1 MGFDITLETDKLP
14 KPDIKSNASNLENAV
29 NKAKIANSADG
40 TPFGASVVD
49 TIQNGIVKQETDV
62 PSNVKRTTSMDKA
75 AMSTPPPAPNKQPEE
90 HYQSSFNTTPKVGGP
105 SKSFGESDNVVK
117 NNQDQSSWQKAAA
130 QNRKAVT
137 EADDMENKE
146 TEKDLENT
154 WEHSNKT
161 EEAKAVLESSYETR
175 SLFGKKSSSNDGPD
189 IPTSSVP
196 NLPKSVKLD
205 IGRIFGRCFYEDP
218 SRYPSRIV
226 DINIDYGPYVN
237 KQIIDIAMKIASMS
251 PEEFKG
257 LFVLD
262 KESLSDDFRQ
272 LCEAVGL
279 PYQESSINNIVMNSM
294 QFSKYKTSIF
304 SKRWNVNAII
314 SYGMTTPVLED
325 YTATIE
331 TRDLSDLVQSD
342 RSVIEAAIAKAPD
355 VVCALESLAH
365 IYHIP
370 EDHVMGDNSLKSIKV
385 HEDFIIAP
393 ENKNVQG
400 NKDNIIRAM
409 ATLLDNIGL
418 RVDNVLD
425 KYQTDCI
432 AKNKEFEVA
441 PEETPSFVAVPSKVY
456 INDQEEPKP
465 QEFGPD
471 NEPPENPEPQAFGPD
486 EQQAN
491 EYVEY
496 LYDLYGTPYIGTASF
511 SEMGYN
517 VEKHGYVQES
527 VTPASNIK
535 PEDIKYMRF
544 DNSGIVKA
552 IKCFNEVRAEQSD
565 VKEDGALSYQKII
578 KNPKFKEGIDALAEQ
593 FDCRI
598 RLTLE
603 DTNDVVGY
611 TMVDRMVNPRHKV
624 TISKKSGFKLNG
636 FTIYICIS
644 TGLLQF
650 ASPKEEK
657 NFGQMLTSVL
667 LHEIFHNIT
676 TLLAWDN
683 MAWVGAYS
691 ATITRAIQ
699 ANSPKVKKVLIDKYV
714 TYLEETGGKMNKLKK
729 FALKKQLFALCSSK
743 QIQSAFVKAKQIKKT
758 ADDSQTFSGS
768 GDTGKSADENA
779 TILIDKLNEVIPQLK
794 DQYKTKPGHV
804 ASAIVSWCFTALF
817 TAGAAMGCVSGPFG
831 VFAAVSGFI
840 ALIKTGIAAYPAM
853 LRKMAQQFK
862 SGKDL
867 EEQFA
872 DAFAAMYKLPVVF
885 HFVPSEDHQTKFK
898 YNEMSS
904 TNLDKLVKLFS
915 EVGTLIMD
923 VHPTDYQRASQAI
936 KAAKQILA
944 DGGKF
949 IDPTQK
955 RYLVWLVNGFDS
967 IEDTSVDDV
976 VLGESPVF
984 DPNATADLNKHLENL
999 IQHGRKNIN
1008 ITESF
1013 DFNNLMDKREMIITE
1028 SERPTVAF
1036 IDGKVA
1042 VLDPN
1047 AEEKTWSNP

>member
-49 TIQNGIVKQETDV
+49 TVQNGIQEADCDPV
-62 PSNVKRTTSMDKA
+62 NKPSDESNRGTYA
-75 AMSTPPPAPNKQPEE
+75 TPPITQKPVN
-90 HYQSSFNTTPKVGGP
+90 
-105 SKSFGESDNVVK
+105 KSFG
-117 NNQDQSSWQKAAA
+117 QKT
-130 QNRKAVT
+130 VT

-146 TEKDLENT
+146 TEKDLEST

-161 EEAKAVLESSYETR
+161 EEAKA
-175 SLFGKKSSSNDGPD
+175 
-189 IPTSSVP
+189 
-196 NLPKSVKLD
+196 
-205 IGRIFGRCFYEDP
+205 
-218 SRYPSRIV
+218 
-226 DINIDYGPYVN
+226 
-237 KQIIDIAMKIASMS
+237 
-251 PEEFKG
+251 
-257 LFVLD
+257 
-262 KESLSDDFRQ
+262 
-272 LCEAVGL
+272 
-279 PYQESSINNIVMNSM
+279 
-294 QFSKYKTSIF
+294 
-304 SKRWNVNAII
+304 
-314 SYGMTTPVLED
+314 
-325 YTATIE
+325 
-331 TRDLSDLVQSD
+331 
-342 RSVIEAAIAKAPD
+342 VIEAAIAKAPD

-393 ENKNVQG
+393 ENTNVQG

-409 ATLLDNIGL
+409 ATLLDNIGI
-418 RVDNVLD
+418 RVDNALD
-425 KYQTDCI
+425 QYQTDCI

-441 PEETPSFVAVPSKVY
+441 PEETPSFAAVPSKVY

-465 QEFGPD
+465 QEFGPE
-471 NEPPENPEPQAFGPD
+471 NEPPENPQPQAFGPD

-496 LYDLYGTPYIGTASF
+496 LYDLYGTPYIGTAAF

-517 VEKHGYVQES
+517 VEKHEYVQES

-603 DTNDVVGY
+603 DTDDVVGY

-699 ANSPKVKKVLIDKYV
+699 VNSPKVKKILIDKYV

-729 FALKKQLFALCSSK
+729 LALKKQLFALCSSK

-758 ADDSQTFSGS
+758 ADDSQTFSGN
-768 GDTGKSADENA
+768 GATGKTADENA
-779 TILIDKLNEVIPQLK
+779 TVLIEKLNEVIPQLK
-794 DQYKTKPGHV
+794 DEYKTKPGHV

-915 EVGTLIMD
+915 EIGTLIMD
-923 VHPTDYQRASQAI
+923 VHPTDYQRASQGI

-955 RYLVWLVNGFDS
+955 RYLEWLVNGFDS

-1013 DFNNLMDKREMIITE
+1013 NFNDLMDRRDVVMEQNVPVDFWDNSSTYGQKFIGNPVSDDDITSAENELGVQLPAAYKELIKQQNGGMVNRCIFPCGYKTGWSDDHIEITNILGIDKNKPSIFGTGYLQSEWGYPEGYLNIANTPVSGHLEVFLDYREAGPNADPPVVSIDQEDNYKVTLLAESFGDFIRNLITKDEFENLVRHGRKNISE
-1028 SERPTVAF
+1028 SERPRDVAI
-1036 IDGKVA
+1036 IDGKVG

-1047 AEEKTWSNP
+1047 AEDKTWSNP

>member
-49 TIQNGIVKQETDV
+49 TIQNGIQEETDV
-62 PSNVKRTTSMDKA
+62 PANVKRTTSMDKA
-75 AMSTPPPAPNKQPEE
+75 AMSSPPPAPNKQPEE
-90 HYQSSFNTTPKVGGP
+90 HYQSSFNASPKVGGP
-105 SKSFGESDNVVK
+105 SKSFGESDNIVQ
-117 NNQDQSSWQKAAA
+117 NNQDQSSWQKSLA
-130 QNRKAVT
+130 QNRKTVT

-146 TEKDLENT
+146 TEKDLEST
-154 WEHSNKT
+154 WEHPNKT
-161 EEAKAVLESSYETR
+161 EEAKA
-175 SLFGKKSSSNDGPD
+175 
-189 IPTSSVP
+189 
-196 NLPKSVKLD
+196 
-205 IGRIFGRCFYEDP
+205 
-218 SRYPSRIV
+218 
-226 DINIDYGPYVN
+226 
-237 KQIIDIAMKIASMS
+237 
-251 PEEFKG
+251 
-257 LFVLD
+257 
-262 KESLSDDFRQ
+262 
-272 LCEAVGL
+272 
-279 PYQESSINNIVMNSM
+279 
-294 QFSKYKTSIF
+294 
-304 SKRWNVNAII
+304 
-314 SYGMTTPVLED
+314 
-325 YTATIE
+325 
-331 TRDLSDLVQSD
+331 
-342 RSVIEAAIAKAPD
+342 VIEAAIAKAPD

-370 EDHVMGDNSLKSIKV
+370 EDHIMGDNSLKSIKV
-385 HEDFIIAP
+385 REDFIIAP
-393 ENKNVQG
+393 ENTNVQG

-418 RVDNVLD
+418 RVDNALD

-441 PEETPSFVAVPSKVY
+441 PEETPSFAAVPSKVY

-517 VEKHGYVQES
+517 VEKHEYVQES
-527 VTPASNIK
+527 ATPASNIK

-603 DTNDVVGY
+603 DTDEMIGY
-611 TMVDRMVNPRHKV
+611 TLSDRMEDPKHKV

-699 ANSPKVKKVLIDKYV
+699 TNSPKVKKILIDKYI

-758 ADDSQTFSGS
+758 ADDSQTFSGN
-768 GDTGKSADENA
+768 GATGKTADENA

-885 HFVPSEDHQTKFK
+885 HFIPSEDHQIKFK

-915 EVGTLIMD
+915 EFGTLIMD
-923 VHPTDYQRASQAI
+923 EHPTDYQRASQGI

-955 RYLVWLVNGFDS
+955 RYLEWLVNGFDS

-1013 DFNNLMDKREMIITE
+1013 DFNALMDKREMIITE
-1028 SERPTVAF
+1028 SESPTVAI

-1042 VLDPN
+1042 VLDPD
-1047 AEEKTWSNP
+1047 AEEKIWSNP

>member
-1 MGFDITLETDKLP
+1 MGFDITLETNKLP
-14 KPDIKSNASNLENAV
+14 KPDIKSKASNLSRAV
-29 NKAKIANSADG
+29 DNEIKSDG
-40 TPFGASVVD
+40 KNFGASVAD
-49 TIQNGIVKQETDV
+49 TISQEIEQETDV
-62 PSNVKRTTSMDKA
+62 PANVKRTTSMDKA
-75 AMSTPPPAPNKQPEE
+75 AMKAPQTPPNRQPQEN
-90 HYQSSFNTTPKVGGP
+90 YKSNFNSMPKVGNP
-105 SKSFGESDNVVK
+105 STSFGESD
-117 NNQDQSSWQKAAA
+117 D
-130 QNRKAVT
+130 VT
-137 EADDMENKE
+137 SGMETDE
-146 TEKDLENT
+146 SEKDLAAT
-154 WEHSNKT
+154 WEKSKAKNKT
-161 EEAKAVLESSYETR
+161 V
-175 SLFGKKSSSNDGPD
+175 
-189 IPTSSVP
+189 V
-196 NLPKSVKLD
+196 
-205 IGRIFGRCFYEDP
+205 
-218 SRYPSRIV
+218 
-226 DINIDYGPYVN
+226 
-237 KQIIDIAMKIASMS
+237 
-251 PEEFKG
+251 
-257 LFVLD
+257 
-262 KESLSDDFRQ
+262 
-272 LCEAVGL
+272 
-279 PYQESSINNIVMNSM
+279 
-294 QFSKYKTSIF
+294 
-304 SKRWNVNAII
+304 
-314 SYGMTTPVLED
+314 
-325 YTATIE
+325 
-331 TRDLSDLVQSD
+331 
-342 RSVIEAAIAKAPD
+342 EAAIDKSPN
-355 VVCALESLAH
+355 VVAALEAVADIYKVPPSHILA
-365 IYHIP
+365 
-370 EDHVMGDNSLKSIKV
+370 DNSLRKIKV
-385 HEDFIIAP
+385 QEDFIIAP
-393 ENKNVQG
+393 ENTNVQG
-400 NKDNIIRAM
+400 NKENIIRAI
-409 ATLLDNIGL
+409 ATLLDNIGC
-418 RVDNVLD
+418 RID
-425 KYQTDCI
+425 KQFDDYQNSCI
-432 AKNKEFEVA
+432 AQNKEIERQQMLSA
-441 PEETPSFVAVPSKVY
+441 QGRPSFDDTASKVY
-456 INDQEEPKP
+456 FNDQDDITADVKPQPFGDDSSEPQDVPEPK
-465 QEFGPD
+465 
-471 NEPPENPEPQAFGPD
+471 AFGD
-486 EQQAN
+486 ED
-491 EYVEY
+491 EDSSVMEY
-496 LYDLYGTPYIGTASF
+496 LYDLYGTPYIGSTMF
-511 SEMGYN
+511 SEMGYD
-517 VEKHGYVQES
+517 VDKYSSEFIQEAKTNGS
-527 VTPASNIK
+527 STIN

-578 KNPKFKEGIDALAEQ
+578 KNPKFKEGVDALAEQ

-603 DTNDVVGY
+603 DTNDVIGY

-676 TLLAWDN
+676 TLLAWNN
-683 MAWVGAYS
+683 MAWIGAYS

-699 ANSPKVKKVLIDKYV
+699 ANSPKVKKVLIDKYI
-714 TYLEETGGKMNKLKK
+714 TYLEETGGKMDKLKK

-758 ADDSQTFSGS
+758 ADDSQTFSGN
-768 GDTGKSADENA
+768 GATGKTADENA

-794 DQYKTKPGHV
+794 DQYKTKPGHI
-804 ASAIVSWCFTALF
+804 ASAIVSWCFTALL
-817 TAGAAMGCVSGPFG
+817 TAGAAMGYAASGPLG
-831 VFAAVSGFI
+831 VFAVVSGFV

-885 HFVPSEDHQTKFK
+885 HFIPSEDHQTKFK

-904 TNLDKLVKLFS
+904 TNLDQLVKLFK
-915 EVGTLIMD
+915 EYGTLIMD

-955 RYLVWLVNGFDS
+955 RYLEWLVNGFDS

-976 VLGESPVF
+976 VPGESPVF

-1013 DFNNLMDKREMIITE
+1013 NFNDLMDRRDVVMEQNVPVDFWDNSSTYGQKFIGNPVSDDDITSAENELGVQLPAAYKELIKQQNGGMVNRCIFPCGYKTGWSDDHIEITNILGIDKNKPSIFGTGYLQSEWGYPEGYLNIANTPVSGHLEVFLDYREAGPNTDPPVVSIDQEDNYKVTLLAESFGDFIRNLITKDEFENLVRHGRKNISE
-1028 SERPTVAF
+1028 SERPRDVAI
-1036 IDGKVA
+1036 IDGKAA
-1042 VLDPN
+1042 VFDPD

>member
-49 TIQNGIVKQETDV
+49 TVQNGIQEADCDPV
-62 PSNVKRTTSMDKA
+62 NAPSDETNRGTYV
-75 AMSTPPPAPNKQPEE
+75 TPQI
-90 HYQSSFNTTPKVGGP
+90 T
-105 SKSFGESDNVVK
+105 
-117 NNQDQSSWQKAAA
+117 QKASNKLFG
-130 QNRKAVT
+130 QKPVT

-146 TEKDLENT
+146 TEKDLEST
-154 WEHSNKT
+154 WEHPNKT

-175 SLFGKKSSSNDGPD
+175 SLFGKKNPSNDDPD
-189 IPTSSVP
+189 MPTSSVP

-226 DINIDYGPYVN
+226 DINIDYGSYVS
-237 KQIIDIAMKIASMS
+237 KKIVDIAMKIASMS
-251 PEEFKG
+251 PEEIEG
-257 LFVLD
+257 LFVLN
-262 KESLSDDFRQ
+262 KEYLSDDFRQ
-272 LCEAVGL
+272 MCEAVDL
-279 PYQESSINNIVMNSM
+279 PYQESAINNIVMNSM
-294 QFSKYKTSIF
+294 QFSKYKTSVF
-304 SKRWNVNAII
+304 SKQWNINAII
-314 SYGMTTPVLED
+314 SYGVSLNMSTPALED

-331 TRDLSDLVQSD
+331 TRDLSNLVQSD
-342 RSVIEAAIAKAPD
+342 RAVIEAAIAKAPD

-370 EDHVMGDNSLKSIKV
+370 EDHIMGDNSLKSIKV
-385 HEDFIIAP
+385 REDFIIAP
-393 ENKNVQG
+393 ENTNVQG

-418 RVDNVLD
+418 RVDNALD
-425 KYQTDCI
+425 QYQTDCI

-441 PEETPSFVAVPSKVY
+441 PEETPSFAAVPSKVY
-456 INDQEEPKP
+456 INDQDEPKP
-465 QEFGPD
+465 QEFGSD
-471 NEPPENPEPQAFGPD
+471 NEPPENPQPQAFGPD
-486 EQQAN
+486 ETEAN

-517 VEKHGYVQES
+517 VEKHDYVQES

-603 DTNDVVGY
+603 DTDDVVGY

-657 NFGQMLTSVL
+657 NFGQMLTSIL

-699 ANSPKVKKVLIDKYV
+699 VNSPKVKKILIDKYV

-729 FALKKQLFALCSSK
+729 LALKKQLFALCSSK

-758 ADDSQTFSGS
+758 ADDSQTISGN
-768 GDTGKSADENA
+768 GPTGKTADENA
-779 TILIDKLNEVIPQLK
+779 TVLIDKLNEVIPQLK

-885 HFVPSEDHQTKFK
+885 HFIPSEDHQTKFK

-915 EVGTLIMD
+915 EIGTLIMD
-923 VHPTDYQRASQAI
+923 VHPTDYQRASQGI

-955 RYLVWLVNGFDS
+955 RYLEWLVNGFDS

-1013 DFNNLMDKREMIITE
+1013 NFNALMDKHEMIISE
-1028 SERPTVAF
+1028 SESPTVAI
-1036 IDGKVA
+1036 IDGKGA

-1047 AEEKTWSNP
+1047 AEDKTWSNP

>member
-49 TIQNGIVKQETDV
+49 TVQNGIQEADCDPV
-62 PSNVKRTTSMDKA
+62 NKPSDESNRGTYA
-75 AMSTPPPAPNKQPEE
+75 TPPI
-90 HYQSSFNTTPKVGGP
+90 T
-105 SKSFGESDNVVK
+105 
-117 NNQDQSSWQKAAA
+117 QKASNKLFG
-130 QNRKAVT
+130 QKPVT

-146 TEKDLENT
+146 TEKDLEST
-154 WEHSNKT
+154 WEHPNKT
-161 EEAKAVLESSYETR
+161 EEAKA
-175 SLFGKKSSSNDGPD
+175 
-189 IPTSSVP
+189 
-196 NLPKSVKLD
+196 
-205 IGRIFGRCFYEDP
+205 
-218 SRYPSRIV
+218 
-226 DINIDYGPYVN
+226 
-237 KQIIDIAMKIASMS
+237 
-251 PEEFKG
+251 
-257 LFVLD
+257 
-262 KESLSDDFRQ
+262 
-272 LCEAVGL
+272 
-279 PYQESSINNIVMNSM
+279 
-294 QFSKYKTSIF
+294 
-304 SKRWNVNAII
+304 
-314 SYGMTTPVLED
+314 
-325 YTATIE
+325 
-331 TRDLSDLVQSD
+331 
-342 RSVIEAAIAKAPD
+342 VIEAAIAKAPD

-393 ENKNVQG
+393 ENTNVQG

-418 RVDNVLD
+418 RVDNALD
-425 KYQTDCI
+425 QYQTDCI

-441 PEETPSFVAVPSKVY
+441 PEETPSFAAVPSKVY

-465 QEFGPD
+465 QEFGSD

-517 VEKHGYVQES
+517 VEKHDYVQES
-527 VTPASNIK
+527 ATPASNIK

-578 KNPKFKEGIDALAEQ
+578 KNPKFKEGINALAEQ

-603 DTNDVVGY
+603 NNDEMTGY
-611 TMVDRMVNPRHKV
+611 TMTDRMSNPKHKV

-650 ASPKEEK
+650 ASPKDEK
-657 NFGQMLTSVL
+657 NFGQMLTSIL

-676 TLLAWDN
+676 TLLMWDN
-683 MAWVGAYS
+683 AAWIGSYM

-699 ANSPKVKKVLIDKYV
+699 TKSPKVKKILIQKYIENMENV
-714 TYLEETGGKMNKLKK
+714 SGHKMNKIKK
-729 FALKKQLFALCSSK
+729 LTLQKQLFALCSAK
-743 QIQSAFVKAKQIKKT
+743 QIQRAFDSAKGLKKRFESST
-758 ADDSQTFSGS
+758 VAGGEGS
-768 GDTGKSADENA
+768 NSADASAE
-779 TILIDKLNEVIPQLK
+779 ILIDNLNKIIPDLK
-794 DQYKTKPGHV
+794 DQYRTKPGKV
-804 ASAIVSWCFTALF
+804 ADAIIHWALWIIVSV
-817 TAGAAMGCVSGPFG
+817 AGSFAYAMGSITLGPVLLFSVLG
-831 VFAAVSGFI
+831 FFTSSLKTLDAAF
-840 ALIKTGIAAYPAM
+840 PAM
-853 LRKMAQQFK
+853 LRKMAEQFK

-872 DAFAAMYKLPVVF
+872 DAFAAMYKLPVIF
-885 HFVPSEDHQTKFK
+885 HFVPTEDYQSKFK
-898 YNEMSS
+898 YNELSRG
-904 TNLDKLVKLFS
+904 NLDQLAKLFK
-915 EVGTLIMD
+915 EYGTLIMD

-955 RYLVWLVNGFDS
+955 RYLEWLVNGFDS

-1008 ITESF
+1008 ITESVN
-1013 DFNNLMDKREMIITE
+1013 FNDLMDKRDIVIQEHLSIQSDFWDNNSTYGQRFIGKPVTDEEIKSVENELGVQLPMAYKELIKQQNGGMVNRCIFPCGYKTGWSNDHIEITDILGIDKNKPSIFGTE
-1028 SERPTVAF
+1028 YLQSEWGYPEGYLNIANTPVSGHLEVF
-1036 IDGKVA
+1036 
-1042 VLDPN
+1042 LDYREAGPN
-1047 AEEKTWSNP
+1047 ADPPVVSIDQEDNYKVTFLAKSFEIFVNSLITKDEFEEQRKRNNGGETI

>member
-49 TIQNGIVKQETDV
+49 TVQNGIQEADCDPV
-62 PSNVKRTTSMDKA
+62 NAPSDETNRGTYV
-75 AMSTPPPAPNKQPEE
+75 TPQI
-90 HYQSSFNTTPKVGGP
+90 T
-105 SKSFGESDNVVK
+105 
-117 NNQDQSSWQKAAA
+117 QKASNKLFG
-130 QNRKAVT
+130 QKPVT

-146 TEKDLENT
+146 TEKDLEST
-154 WEHSNKT
+154 WEHPNKT

-175 SLFGKKSSSNDGPD
+175 SLFGKKNPSNDDPD
-189 IPTSSVP
+189 MPTSSVP

-226 DINIDYGPYVN
+226 DINIDYGSYVS
-237 KQIIDIAMKIASMS
+237 KKIVDIAMKIASMS
-251 PEEFKG
+251 PEEIEG
-257 LFVLD
+257 LFVLN
-262 KESLSDDFRQ
+262 KEYLSDDFRQ
-272 LCEAVGL
+272 MCEAVDL
-279 PYQESSINNIVMNSM
+279 PYQESAINNIVMNSM
-294 QFSKYKTSIF
+294 QFSKYKTSVF
-304 SKRWNVNAII
+304 SKQWNINAII
-314 SYGMTTPVLED
+314 SYGVSLNMSTPALED

-331 TRDLSDLVQSD
+331 TRDLSNLVQSD
-342 RSVIEAAIAKAPD
+342 RAVIEAAIAKAPD

-370 EDHVMGDNSLKSIKV
+370 EDHIMGDNSLKSIKV
-385 HEDFIIAP
+385 REDFIIAP
-393 ENKNVQG
+393 ENTNVQG

-418 RVDNVLD
+418 RVDNALD
-425 KYQTDCI
+425 QYQTDCI

-441 PEETPSFVAVPSKVY
+441 PEETPSFAAVPSKVY

-465 QEFGPD
+465 QEFGSD
-471 NEPPENPEPQAFGPD
+471 NEPPENPQPQAFGPD
-486 EQQAN
+486 ETEAN

-517 VEKHGYVQES
+517 VEKHDYVQES

-603 DTNDVVGY
+603 DTDDVVGY

-657 NFGQMLTSVL
+657 NFGQMLTSIL

-699 ANSPKVKKVLIDKYV
+699 VNSPKVKKILIDKYV

-729 FALKKQLFALCSSK
+729 LALKKQLFALCSSK

-758 ADDSQTFSGS
+758 ADDSQTISGN
-768 GDTGKSADENA
+768 GPTGKTADENA
-779 TILIDKLNEVIPQLK
+779 TVLIDKLNEVIPQLK

-885 HFVPSEDHQTKFK
+885 HFIPSEDHQTKFK

-915 EVGTLIMD
+915 EIGTLIMD
-923 VHPTDYQRASQAI
+923 VHPTDYQRASQGI

-955 RYLVWLVNGFDS
+955 RYLEWLVNGFDS

-1013 DFNNLMDKREMIITE
+1013 NFNALMDKHEMIISE
-1028 SERPTVAF
+1028 SESPTVAI
-1036 IDGKVA
+1036 IDGKGA

-1047 AEEKTWSNP
+1047 AEDKTWSNP

>member
-49 TIQNGIVKQETDV
+49 TIQNSVQESDCDPV
-62 PSNVKRTTSMDKA
+62 NKPSDEANRETYA
-75 AMSTPPPAPNKQPEE
+75 TPPITQKPVN
-90 HYQSSFNTTPKVGGP
+90 
-105 SKSFGESDNVVK
+105 KSFG
-117 NNQDQSSWQKAAA
+117 QKT
-130 QNRKAVT
+130 VT

-146 TEKDLENT
+146 TEKDLEST
-154 WEHSNKT
+154 WEHPHKT
-161 EEAKAVLESSYETR
+161 EEAKA
-175 SLFGKKSSSNDGPD
+175 
-189 IPTSSVP
+189 
-196 NLPKSVKLD
+196 
-205 IGRIFGRCFYEDP
+205 
-218 SRYPSRIV
+218 
-226 DINIDYGPYVN
+226 
-237 KQIIDIAMKIASMS
+237 
-251 PEEFKG
+251 
-257 LFVLD
+257 
-262 KESLSDDFRQ
+262 
-272 LCEAVGL
+272 
-279 PYQESSINNIVMNSM
+279 
-294 QFSKYKTSIF
+294 
-304 SKRWNVNAII
+304 
-314 SYGMTTPVLED
+314 
-325 YTATIE
+325 
-331 TRDLSDLVQSD
+331 
-342 RSVIEAAIAKAPD
+342 VIEAAIAKAPD

-393 ENKNVQG
+393 ENTNVQG

-418 RVDNVLD
+418 RVDNALD
-425 KYQTDCI
+425 QYQTDCI

-441 PEETPSFVAVPSKVY
+441 PEESPSFVAVPSKVY

-511 SEMGYN
+511 SEMGYD
-517 VEKHGYVQES
+517 VEKHDYVQES

-603 DTNDVVGY
+603 DTDDVLGY

-699 ANSPKVKKVLIDKYV
+699 ANSPKVKKILIDKYI

-729 FALKKQLFALCSSK
+729 LALKKQLFALCSSK

-794 DQYKTKPGHV
+794 DQYKTKPGHI

-885 HFVPSEDHQTKFK
+885 HFIPSEDHQTKFK

-915 EVGTLIMD
+915 EIGTLIMD

-955 RYLVWLVNGFDS
+955 RYLEWLVNGFDS

-976 VLGESPVF
+976 VPGESPVF

-1013 DFNNLMDKREMIITE
+1013 NFNDLMDRRDVVMEQNVPIDFWDNSSTYGQKFIGRPVFNDDITSVEDELNVQLPPEYKELIKQQNGGMVNRCIFPCGYKTRWSDDHIEITNILGIDKNKPSIFGTKYLQSEWGYPEGYLNIANTPSSGHLEVFLDYREAGPNVDPPVVSIDQEDNYKVTLLAESFGDFIRNLITKDE
-1028 SERPTVAF
+1028 FENLRTNSKSTV
-1036 IDGKVA
+1036 
-1042 VLDPN
+1042 
-1047 AEEKTWSNP
+1047 